1 MTTKRQTNCNEPATS
16 RSTFFPLKPA
26 LAGGFQ
32 AAPRQCALSGAE
44 PANWRGDKFFRR
56 RTAHW
61 GWVAGLHST
70 GVITAPVGFTRL
82 SPPPEFSSPTKINF
96 TICPDDRDERESDA
110 ASVGASACFGLD
122 GGRHW
127 HEKLLLRV
135 RRLFRPDAFSDP
147 TKGGESIRTI
157 RIETYQNDKIAQSK
171 FGRWLVPGHGLNISI
186 FHASR
191 RA

>member
-16 RSTFFPLKPA
+16 RRTFFPLKPA

-110 ASVGASACFGLD
+110 ASVGASEAREFHLALFPG
-122 GGRHW
+122 
-127 HEKLLLRV
+127 E
-135 RRLFRPDAFSDP
+135 RRPA
-147 TKGGESIRTI
+147 
-157 RIETYQNDKIAQSK
+157 
-171 FGRWLVPGHGLNISI
+171 LVWMAGDTGMKNCC
-186 FHASR
+186 
-191 RA
+191 